1 MRFTPQF
8 LDELKARLPVSEVV
22 GKRVKLVRS
31 GREFKGLSPFN
42 KEKTPSFFVN
52 DQKQAWFDFS
62 SGKNGSIFDF
72 VMQSEGVSFPEAVE
86 RLAQM
91 AGMPLPKVSREDEA
105 RDARRKTLH
114 DVVELAAKFFQDTL
128 ASRTGAK
135 ARGYLA
141 DRGLDPATQ
150 LKFRLGFAPAERF
163 ALKEHLGSHGIPV
176 EDMVEGGLLISGD
189 DIPLPFDR
197 FRDRVMFPISDLRG
211 RVIAF
216 GGRALEKDA
225 QAKYLNSPETPLFH
239 KGATLYN
246 IAAAR
251 QAAHDG
257 GQNGAP
263 IIAVEGYVDV
273 IAMVTTG
280 FPATVAPLGT
290 ALTEDQLALLWKMA
304 DEPVLCFDG
313 DGAGLRAAYR
323 AVDLAMPRLR
333 PGKSLKFALLPQGQD
348 PDDLVR
354 SGGREAVSEV
364 IAAARPLAGMLWARE
379 TEGHSFDTPER
390 RAALEARV
398 NEVTAGIADDAVR
411 KYYRQDF
418 SARLSQ
424 FFAPERA
431 QQGDARRRDSWREP
445 RSGANWREPGPG
457 GNWRQRRNS
466 EWQRG
471 DAPRPAGRST
481 PYVVVSQQLASSP
494 VHRGH
499 RTAVPRREAL
509 ILLAALNYPWLLHDH
524 LEELASLEFRHADAE
539 RLKSA
544 LIDIAAHAAMLDAEA
559 LKAELA
565 ARNLTEAMQRI
576 ALSITTPSVWGARP
590 EAAPD
595 DVLVTWTQL
604 VALHRQWHSLTREL
618 KDAEQ
623 ALGQDASE
631 TNYLRL
637 RDVKARLARM
647 EGTEA
652 LIEGFGAS
660 SGRGVR
666 SL

>member
-1 MRFTPQF
+1 MYGPRCG
-8 LDELKARLPVSEVV
+8 RIISVSQE
-22 GKRVKLVRS
+22 S
-31 GREFKGLSPFN
+31 
-42 KEKTPSFFVN
+42 
-52 DQKQAWFDFS
+52 
-62 SGKNGSIFDF
+62 
-72 VMQSEGVSFPEAVE
+72 
-86 RLAQM
+86 
-91 AGMPLPKVSREDEA
+91 
-105 RDARRKTLH
+105 
-114 DVVELAAKFFQDTL
+114 
-128 ASRTGAK
+128 
-135 ARGYLA
+135 
-141 DRGLDPATQ
+141 
-150 LKFRLGFAPAERF
+150 
-163 ALKEHLGSHGIPV
+163 
-176 EDMVEGGLLISGD
+176 
-189 DIPLPFDR
+189 
-197 FRDRVMFPISDLRG
+197 
-211 RVIAF
+211 
-216 GGRALEKDA
+216 
-225 QAKYLNSPETPLFH
+225 
-239 KGATLYN
+239 
-246 IAAAR
+246 
-251 QAAHDG
+251 
-257 GQNGAP
+257 
-263 IIAVEGYVDV
+263 
-273 IAMVTTG
+273 
-280 FPATVAPLGT
+280 
-290 ALTEDQLALLWKMA
+290 
-304 DEPVLCFDG
+304 
-313 DGAGLRAAYR
+313 
-323 AVDLAMPRLR
+323 
-333 PGKSLKFALLPQGQD
+333 
-348 PDDLVR
+348 
-354 SGGREAVSEV
+354 
-364 IAAARPLAGMLWARE
+364 
-379 TEGHSFDTPER
+379 EGHSFDTPER

-431 QQGDARRRDSWREP
+431 QQGDALRRNSWREP

-595 DVLVTWTQL
+595 HVLVNRTQL
-604 VALHRQWHSLTREL
+604 VAIQRPWHSLTREL

-631 TNYLRL
+631 ANYLRL

>member
-22 GKRVKLVRS
+22 GKRVKLVRA

-72 VMQSEGVSFPEAVE
+72 VMESEGVSFPEAVE
-86 RLAQM
+86 RLAAM

-105 RDARRKTLH
+105 REAKRKTLH
-114 DVVELAAKFFQDTL
+114 DVMELAAKFFEATL
-128 ASRTGAK
+128 ASRLGAK

-141 DRGLDPATQ
+141 DRGLDPGTQ
-150 LKFRLGFAPAERF
+150 LRFRLGYAPPERF

-176 EDMVEGGLLISGD
+176 EDMVEAGLLIAGD
-189 DIPLPFDR
+189 DIPVPYDR
-197 FRDRVMFPISDLRG
+197 FRDRVMFPIGDLR
-211 RVIAF
+211 RRIIAF

-239 KGATLYN
+239 KGATLYY

-251 QAAHDG
+251 QAAHE
-257 GQNGAP
+257 GAQL
-263 IIAVEGYVDV
+263 IAVEGYVDV
-273 IAMVTTG
+273 IAMVTAG

-290 ALTEDQLALLWKMA
+290 ALTEDQLSLLWKIA

-313 DGAGLRAAYR
+313 DNAGLRAAYR
-323 AVDLAMPRLR
+323 AVELAMPRLK

-354 SGGREAVSEV
+354 AAGREAVAEV
-364 IAAARPLAGMLWARE
+364 IGAARPLADMLWARE
-379 TEGHSFDTPER
+379 TEGHQFDTPER
-390 RAALEARV
+390 RAALEARL
-398 NEVTAGIADDAVR
+398 NEVTAGIGDDAVR

-418 SARLSQ
+418 NARLAQ
-424 FFAPERA
+424 FFTPAPRGNA
-431 QQGDARRRDSWREP
+431 QRGQGWRGPDWRERGNTPP
-445 RSGANWREPGPG
+445 RNAPQRPAPG
-457 GNWRQRRNS
+457 GKQ
-466 EWQRG
+466 
-471 DAPRPAGRST
+471 A
-481 PYVVVSQQLASSP
+481 PYVVASRQLTASP
-494 VHRGH
+494 LHRGH

-509 ILLAALNYPWLLHDH
+509 ILQAALNYPWLLHDH

-539 RLKSA
+539 RLKGA
-544 LIDIAAHAAMLDAEA
+544 LIDIAAHAAAADAEA
-559 LKAELA
+559 VRAELA
-565 ARNLTEAMQRI
+565 QRGLAEVMQRV
-576 ALSITTPSVWGARP
+576 AAAITTPSVWGTRP
-590 EAAPD
+590 EAAPE
-595 DVLVTWTQL
+595 DVLVTWQQL
-604 VALHRQWHSLTREL
+604 VALHRQWHSLTKEL

-631 TNYLRL
+631 ANYLRL
-637 RDVKARLARM
+637 RDVKTRLSRM